1 MKVIETPISGLIL
14 FAPAVY
20 EDDRGY
26 FFESFRASF
35 FESLGLHRAFI
46 QDNQAY
52 SLRGTLRGL
61 HFQTGSTAQA
71 KLVRVPYG
79 EVLDVAVDLR
89 PDSATLG
96 EHYAVRL
103 NDINHLQ
110 LYVPAGFAHGYLV
123 LSESAVFAYKCD
135 NYYAPGTEDG
145 IRYDDT
151 LLNIN
156 WGLSPEELIISPKDR
171 ALSSFAEYKSNLN
184 KNL

>member
-96 EHYAVRL
+96 EH
-103 NDINHLQ
+103 
-110 LYVPAGFAHGYLV
+110 
-123 LSESAVFAYKCD
+123 LS
-135 NYYAPGTEDG
+135 
-145 IRYDDT
+145 
-151 LLNIN
+151 
-156 WGLSPEELIISPKDR
+156 LIHI
-171 ALSSFAEYKSNLN
+171 
-184 KNL
+184 